1 MSELIDMFLEIT
13 STTDKDIATN
23 FLEMSGNNLETA
35 VALYFEHGATASS
48 NNNNN
53 NNISNIDSGD
63 AGSSNI
69 TSSNSTNRN
78 TPAPGEDDEAFAQRL
93 QNEMYQQDGGNHNS
107 DNNSGNDEP
116 PRPIEPIHD
125 QLLPSYSDYNQLH
138 SDHFGFGN
146 SRNSRNASSL
156 IFGAD
161 PSGIFNQTDYSDGR
175 RRAGGYY
182 NDDDDDDDDD
192 YENGDNGDDDGHYHH
207 YNQARHDAT
216 NGVVFGSD
224 DEEDSSNHDVSVE
237 FRRPMNRRARRISN
251 RDDGLTA
258 TQRRL
263 AEMFKPPWDIITK
276 ADLETAKNLARS
288 NQKWILINIQ
298 LMSDFR
304 CQVLNRDFWSN
315 MEIKDLVRENFIFL
329 QYHSSSPSGEIYK
342 NLYPFTDFPHIAI
355 LDPMTG
361 ERLKMWSDVPKVD
374 KFIEQVVEFLDK
386 FGLDKNHKNPIVKHK
401 TKIDPSSL
409 SEEQQI
415 NMAIKKSLNHDE
427 DNDDVVVLEN
437 NSENNPIFIDSDD
450 NESIESV
457 EFESDDEEGNENKDH
472 QMLSRLPSK
481 MDLGEDLSNANN
493 TGAQSAA
500 TTSISATEA
509 ATTTRSTPADVKVD
523 TANATYSEILAT
535 ILPKDHDDAPNDP
548 KLTTRIQIRSGDGT
562 RIVKR
567 FNLTDSVAKIYEVV
581 KFNFPNTKE
590 HDFRLTAQRDD
601 LFNHFDEDI
610 ETAGLKNA
618 SVLLDIEED

>member
-1 MSELIDMFLEIT
+1 MSELIDTFLEIT
-13 STTDKDIATN
+13 STTDKDIASN
-23 FLEMSGNNLETA
+23 FLEMSGNNLDTA
-35 VALYFEHGATASS
+35 VALYFEHGATTTS
-48 NNNNN
+48 NN
-53 NNISNIDSGD
+53 NNISNNDSGH
-63 AGSSNI
+63 ASSSNI

-78 TPAPGEDDEAFAQRL
+78 TPAPAEDDEAFAQRL
-93 QNEMYQQDGGNHNS
+93 QNEMYQHDGGNHNNNS
-107 DNNSGNDEP
+107 NSNNDNNDNEEP
-116 PRPIEPIHD
+116 PRPVEPIHD
-125 QLLPSYSDYNQLH
+125 QLLPSYLDHNQLH

-146 SRNSRNASSL
+146 FRNSANASSL
-156 IFGAD
+156 IFGSD
-161 PSGIFNQTDYSDGR
+161 PSGIFNQTDHNDGR
-175 RRAGGYY
+175 RRAGGVHNDEYY
-182 NDDDDDDDDD
+182 DDEDDDNYDNDDD
-192 YENGDNGDDDGHYHH
+192 YHDH
-207 YNQARHDAT
+207 YNQARYDGT

-224 DEEDSSNHDVSVE
+224 DDDDSSNHDVSVE

-263 AEMFKPPWDIITK
+263 AEMFKPPFDIITK
-276 ADLETAKNLARS
+276 TDLETAKNLARS
-288 NQKWILINIQ
+288 SQKWILINIQ

-329 QYHSSSPSGEIYK
+329 QYHSSSSSGEIYK

-361 ERLKMWSDVPKVD
+361 ERLKMWSEVPKAD

-386 FGLDKNHKNPIVKHK
+386 FGLDKNHKNPIVEHK
-401 TKIDPSSL
+401 TKLDPSSL

-450 NESIESV
+450 NASVESV
-457 EFESDDEEGNENKDH
+457 EFESDNDEEDEENRDH

-481 MDLGEDLSNANN
+481 MDLGEDLSNDKTA
-493 TGAQSAA
+493 GIKS
-500 TTSISATEA
+500 
-509 ATTTRSTPADVKVD
+509 ATTTTETTETSTTSVGTDGKFD

-535 ILPKDHDDAPNDP
+535 ILPKDHEDAPNDP
-548 KLTTRIQIRSGDGT
+548 KLTTRIQIRSGDGK

-567 FNLTDSVAKIYEVV
+567 FNLTDPVAKLYEVV
-581 KFNFPNTKE
+581 KFNFPITKE